1 MKKMK
6 LSDCQTTWLAQHLIA
21 TLKVFYADG
30 NNINAYKQ
38 WYKKQYGYFPTEGIG
53 IEGNNYEKIQDTGI

>member
-6 LSDCQTTWLAQHLIA
+6 LSDCQTTWLAQSLIA
-21 TLKVFYADG
+21 AIRVFYTDED
-30 NNINAYKQ
+30 NINAYRQ

-53 IEGNNYEKIQDTGI
+53 IEGINHEKVQNTRI